1 MKHPITVV
9 VALALAFAGVG
20 PRQAL
25 SQRQERES
33 ATSSPLIP
41 PPVPLPRY
49 ARLVF
54 QMNMPVLG
62 GVYSDEILTTPGG
75 GVSASRL
82 TEDGFADIKPRLN
95 REANRITYA
104 SDRGGNFDIY
114 TMDTAGGDI
123 RRLTADAA
131 VDTDPFWSPDGNKIV
146 FTSLRDG
153 QAEIYVMRADGSSV
167 ARLTNHAGE
176 DTRPAWSPDGAWIA
190 FVSTRDVAAG
200 TGGRIWL
207 MDANGANP
215 RPLSSATGSD
225 NPNWSPD
232 GGMILFD
239 GYLNGWTRRN
249 LLTIDRDGG
258 NEQIVALG
266 GSGWEGYAED
276 FTACDWLNQGFVFMN
291 GPLLMLFSTVGE
303 YQFLGYGSI
312 RYPDFQSL
320 DLSPPTTSVDP
331 LPAVSPADV
340 LISWSGSATD
350 GPAVEFQYEIQW
362 RDGLTGAWTTVITAE
377 HTAPTQ
383 GYARGLGGHTYY
395 VRSRGVDAAG
405 NAEPWPAEPE
415 TSTTVEA
422 QPPTTTM
429 TANRSLVDNSLVLGW
444 SAIDPGNSGISSF
457 DIEYRIEP
465 ASSWTR
471 LFTRTTMTST
481 LFAMDPNRIY
491 HFRARAIDRA
501 ENIEPWT
508 PGNGDSVTY
517 PPIWS
522 MAGRL
527 LDNAGVPVSGG
538 QVEMRS
544 GDVSSATFSVIDG
557 EYAAGVAPHSAA
569 VSVTV
574 SKAGYGPL
582 PATVYTHPTEKQAD
596 YYLPPQ
602 DNALANPGFESA
614 LAAGGWITD
623 GLADPRLD
631 PLSRHTGRFG
641 LTLGGLRL
649 EPGAN
654 VSRSPGESSAAALA
668 VAPDGQPHAA
678 WIERSGDMAELRY
691 ASRDLWGWSAPL
703 SLFGEFMPAGLA
715 LPPGYRPELAV
726 DVAGSVHLL
735 WRTWPLGNV
744 YYGLWST
751 GGGWS
756 LYLVASGLEDDSL
769 PRLSVDSGRNA
780 HLTWHQ
786 SSGQR
791 RDIYYLRRTSSGQ
804 WSPLENVTGGDPYL
818 TNARHP
824 AIGVDITGTAYL
836 AWENGAGFYAT
847 RPISGAWSTPAPALL
862 STLGF
867 SQARLAVGPDG
878 IAHAAWRATRPGAP
892 TAIAHASF
900 RATLVS
906 QPAIV
911 FTTTATVDLK
921 RILVDADGQPH
932 LVWTTHDGAAYH
944 ATRGAGGAWTPTS
957 LMASNGRLSV
967 TVDIAATAS
976 GVWAAWS
983 AGNTDT
989 DPISECSKWTRSAGW
1004 LSFGRCAEAGRFD
1017 PSLVAEASGKLGLAY
1032 SPRADAARDVWYT
1045 SWRDAPD
1052 GASWISQRLTL
1063 PITLT
1068 SPGLSF
1074 LYRID
1079 GSSSDAAAAFTV
1091 TAETDLAATAV
1102 FTTFETPGAAWRHV
1116 WRDMSAF
1123 AGQSITLTFAID
1135 PQDGSG
1141 GARLALDEVSL
1152 GSTAPDLRVASA
1164 LPPILAPLATQT
1176 AWIQS
1181 GNAGGGSAAAS
1192 VMTLTLPAG
1201 LSLVSAEPPPDV
1213 SGTFLIWQVPALPAK
1228 ALMPG
1233 IVLTFSVDPGMAGIT
1248 VTPTLVIAGA
1258 SPELE
1263 WANNAWQAAIFIGYR
1278 AYAPLAWTP

>member
-1 MKHPITVV
+1 
-9 VALALAFAGVG
+9 
-20 PRQAL
+20 
-25 SQRQERES
+25 
-33 ATSSPLIP
+33 
-41 PPVPLPRY
+41 
-49 ARLVF
+49 
-54 QMNMPVLG
+54 
-62 GVYSDEILTTPGG
+62 
-75 GVSASRL
+75 
-82 TEDGFADIKPRLN
+82 
-95 REANRITYA
+95 
-104 SDRGGNFDIY
+104 
-114 TMDTAGGDI
+114 
-123 RRLTADAA
+123 
-131 VDTDPFWSPDGNKIV
+131 
-146 FTSLRDG
+146 
-153 QAEIYVMRADGSSV
+153 
-167 ARLTNHAGE
+167 
-176 DTRPAWSPDGAWIA
+176 
-190 FVSTRDVAAG
+190 
-200 TGGRIWL
+200 
-207 MDANGANP
+207 
-215 RPLSSATGSD
+215 
-225 NPNWSPD
+225 
-232 GGMILFD
+232 
-239 GYLNGWTRRN
+239 
-249 LLTIDRDGG
+249 
-258 NEQIVALG
+258 
-266 GSGWEGYAED
+266 
-276 FTACDWLNQGFVFMN
+276 
-291 GPLLMLFSTVGE
+291 
-303 YQFLGYGSI
+303 
-312 RYPDFQSL
+312 
-320 DLSPPTTSVDP
+320 
-331 LPAVSPADV
+331 
-340 LISWSGSATD
+340 
-350 GPAVEFQYEIQW
+350 
-362 RDGLTGAWTTVITAE
+362 
-377 HTAPTQ
+377 
-383 GYARGLGGHTYY
+383 
-395 VRSRGVDAAG
+395 
-405 NAEPWPAEPE
+405 
-415 TSTTVEA
+415 STTVEA

-429 TANRSLVDNSLVLGW
+429 TVSRSLVDDSLVLGW
-444 SAIDPGNSGISSF
+444 SAIDSGNSGISSF

-471 LFTRTTMTST
+471 LFTGTTMTST
-481 LFAMDPNRIY
+481 LFAMDPKRIY
-491 HFRARAIDRA
+491 HFRARATDRA
-501 ENIEPWT
+501 ENIEPWP

-544 GDVSSATFSVIDG
+544 GDVSSAAFSVIDG
-557 EYAAGVAPHSAA
+557 GYAAGVAPHSAA

-582 PATVYTHPTEKQAD
+582 PATVYTQPTEKQAD

-641 LTLGGLRL
+641 LTLGGLRF

-654 VSRSPGESSAAALA
+654 ISRSPAESSAAALA
-668 VAPDGQPHAA
+668 IALDGQPHAA

-691 ASRDLWGWSAPL
+691 ASRGLGGWSAPL

-726 DVAGSVHLL
+726 DAAGSVHLL

-744 YYGLWST
+744 YYGLRSA
-751 GGGWS
+751 GGVWT
-756 LYLVASGLEDDSL
+756 LYQAAFGLEDDSL
-769 PRLSVDSGRNA
+769 PRLAVDWGRTA

-786 SSGQR
+786 SGGQR
-791 RDIYYLRRTSSGQ
+791 TDIYYLRRTSSGQ
-804 WSPLENVTGGDPYL
+804 WSALENVTGGDPYL

-847 RPISGAWSTPAPALL
+847 RPISGAWSTPAPVLL

-867 SQARLAVGPDG
+867 SQARLAIGPDG

-932 LVWTTHDGAAYH
+932 LAWTTGDGAAQH
-944 ATRGAGGAWTPTS
+944 ATRGAGGAWTPTPLTTS
-957 LMASNGRLSV
+957 TGWLSV
-967 TVDIAATAS
+967 TIDIAATAS

-983 AGNTDT
+983 AANMDT
-989 DPISECSKWTRSAGW
+989 DPFSECSKWTRSAGW

-1017 PSLVAEASGKLGLAY
+1017 PSLVADASGKLDLAY
-1032 SPRADAARDVWYT
+1032 SPRADAVQDVWHT
-1045 SWRDAPD
+1045 SWRDAQG
-1052 GASWISQRLTL
+1052 GASRIAQAVSVPATM
-1063 PITLT
+1063 TT
-1068 SPGLSF
+1068 PGLSF

-1079 GSSSDAAAAFTV
+1079 GSAADAVAAVTV
-1091 TAETDLAATAV
+1091 TVETTLGATEV
-1102 FTTFETPGAAWRHV
+1102 FTAQETPGTPWRHA

-1123 AGQSITLTFAID
+1123 SGQSITITFSID
-1135 PQDGSG
+1135 PQSGGG

-1152 GSTAPDLRVASA
+1152 GSTAPDLLVASA
-1164 LPPILAPLATQT
+1164 LPDTLAPLATQT

-1181 GNAGGGSAAAS
+1181 GNVGGGPAAAA

-1201 LSLVSAEPPPDV
+1201 LSLVSAEPPPEV
-1213 SGTFLIWQVPALPAK
+1213 SGTSLIWQVPALPGK
-1228 ALMPG
+1228 AAMPG
-1233 IVLTFSVDPGMAGIT
+1233 ISITLSVAPGVAGIT

-1263 WANNAWQAAIFIGYR
+1263 WANNAWRAAIFIGYR